1 MVSGMSAV
9 MHFGLIILA
18 VAAVAIAD
26 VFLKKAS
33 LAGDFAQAVSSRWMI
48 AAVVLYLYQIMFF
61 TYVFVAGWR
70 LSVIGMMQTV
80 LYAVIVLGVGILY
93 FKESLT
99 TGQGIGMVLAFTGV
113 VLMNIESGAA

>member
-1 MVSGMSAV
+1 MST
-9 MHFGLIILA
+9 MLHIGLIVLA

-33 LAGDFAQAVSSRWMI
+33 LAGDFVQAMRSRWMV
-48 AAVVLYLYQIMFF
+48 AAIGLYLYQMFFF

-80 LYAVIVLGVGILY
+80 LYAIIVLGVGVLY

-99 TGQGIGMVLAFTGV
+99 TGQCIGMVFAFTGV
-113 VLMNIESGAA
+113 VLMNIES